1 MRHSIWIRQPA
12 TRWPNHRSREAGGVL
27 ISRAS
32 RFIWWGIG
40 GVLLAV
46 LASTPLVLVAS
57 GALPLRAWIAHP
69 RASLLLSLGENPFPV
84 RLVRPPVA
92 PLSEMAQLGRHVF
105 FDISLSSSGRMSC
118 ASCHVPERFYGPP
131 GRASAVTG
139 GPTLSSQ
146 GLRAVPSLMYLE
158 RQPSFSVGPDKDEDE
173 NISLAQLAAQ
183 SFNAPRAKKTAQDT
197 AESAANLVPEGGL
210 FWDGR
215 VDTLQSQALFPLLN
229 PLEMD
234 GGSVEAEAARLRQA
248 PYAKL
253 FVQLFGASVF
263 DNPRVAVAEA
273 LFAVAR
279 YQIEDPSFHP
289 YSSKY
294 DAWLEGKAR
303 LTRAEV
309 RGYLLFNDP
318 EKADC
323 AGCHLDQAGLDGLP
337 PQFTDD
343 QYEALGVPRN
353 MALSVNRNARY
364 FDLGVCGPIRT
375 DMADQTQYCGM
386 FLTPT
391 LRNVA
396 ARQVFMHNGVYHS
409 LQEVMDFYNLR
420 DTDPAA
426 IYPTG
431 PDGKVEKYNDIPL
444 QYRANVD
451 TTDPPLDRTLGE
463 KPANTRRDLRDII
476 AFLKTLTDGYVP
488 GRGEPH

>member
-1 MRHSIWIRQPA
+1 MRRSIWTRRPA
-12 TRWPNHRSREAGGVL
+12 TRWRNHRSPEGEGALIARTGRFVL
-27 ISRAS
+27 
-32 RFIWWGIG
+32 WGIG
-40 GVLLAV
+40 GVLLAA
-46 LASTPLVLVAS
+46 LAGASLILVAW
-57 GALPLRAWIAHP
+57 GPLPLRAWIIHP
-69 RASLLLSLGENPFPV
+69 RASLLLSFGENPFPV

-92 PLSEMAQLGRHVF
+92 PLSTMAQLGRQVF
-105 FDISLSSSGRMSC
+105 FDTSLSSSGRMSC
-118 ASCHVPERFYGPP
+118 ASCHVPTRFYGPP
-131 GRASAVTG
+131 GDAPAVTG

-146 GLRAVPSLMYLE
+146 GLRAVPSLMYLQ

-183 SFNAPRAKKTAQDT
+183 SFNVPRAKKTAQDT

-215 VDTLQSQALFPLLN
+215 ADTLQSQALFPLLN

-234 GGSVEAEAARLRQA
+234 GGSVEAEASRLRRA
-248 PYAKL
+248 PYAQL

-263 DNPRVAVAEA
+263 DNPRVTVAEA

-323 AGCHLDQAGLDGLP
+323 AGCHLDQASTDGLP

-353 MALSVNRNARY
+353 MALDVNRDPSY

-396 ARQVFMHNGVYHS
+396 TRQVFMHNGVYHS

-420 DTDPAA
+420 DTDPGS

-431 PDGKVEKYNDIPL
+431 PDGTVKKYNDIPL
-444 QYRANVD
+444 KYHANVD
-451 TTDPPLDRTLGE
+451 TVDPPLDRIPDD
-463 KPANTRRDLRDII
+463 KPANTKRDLQDII
-476 AFLKTLTDGYVP
+476 AFLKTLTDGYAP
-488 GRGEPH
+488 GRGGPH